1 MRGIVIHLWM
11 DLVHDDGQWVFNSSA
26 AEQANVWFGG
36 FQAIVRDMWVE
47 RFNFF
52 LDEMIMCH
60 NTF

>member
-1 MRGIVIHLWM
+1 M